1 MSDMDKDITLWCF
14 LEGEDDTFF
23 VVTSPTTVIAEL
35 KETIEKNINTGIP
48 ARKLKLWK
56 VCYF

>member
-1 MSDMDKDITLWCF
+1 MSGVDKDMTLWC
-14 LEGEDDTFF
+14 LVEGEDAPFT
-23 VVTSPTTVIAEL
+23 VLAPPTTSISKL
-35 KETIEKNINTGIP
+35 KEIIEKNINTGIP